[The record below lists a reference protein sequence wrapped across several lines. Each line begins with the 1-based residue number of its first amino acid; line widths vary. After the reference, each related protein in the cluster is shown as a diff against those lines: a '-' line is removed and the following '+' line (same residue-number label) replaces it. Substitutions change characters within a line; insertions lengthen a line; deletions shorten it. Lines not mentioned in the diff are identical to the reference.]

1 MSQVRAVF
9 EFSKQGIIV
18 ADTGI
23 VSNLYVLYFPFTA
36 FQPNQEDEQMQRP
49 EVREEDLTEAKN
61 KLGAAGPPKSKTMEV
76 MEECGKDTHA
86 AKWFDSKP
94 ADESERNSILLSVF
108 G

>member
-23 VSNLYVLYFPFTA
+23 VSNLYVFYFPFTA

-76 MEECGKDTHA
+76 MEECGKDT
-86 AKWFDSKP
+86 KP
-94 ADESERNSILLSVF
+94 ADESERNYSAFCIWLS
-108 G
+108 